1 MADAALATVPELEIP
16 PAPDEVPLL
25 EAVGISKLYGDFVAN
40 DAINLEIWP
49 AEVHALLGENGAG
62 KSTLV
67 KMIYGLLQPS
77 AGEFRWQGEPVV
89 LAGPAA
95 ARARGIGMVFQHFSL
110 FEQLTVAENVA
121 LGLDN
126 APLTGIEER
135 VSDVSKS
142 YGLPLD
148 PRREVW
154 RLSVGERQ
162 RIEIVRCLL
171 QDPKLLILDE
181 PTSVLTPQ
189 EAEQLFRTLRVL
201 RKEGRA
207 ILYISHKLEE
217 VRALCDTA
225 TILRGGKVIATCDP
239 RAETAQSLA
248 RMMVGGEVGAVRSDG
263 SKKLGQPRLVVR
275 DLNFTPDD
283 PHGVKLD
290 GVTFDLAAGEILGLA
305 GVAGNGQ
312 DELFAVLSGESL
324 AGTADAI
331 KIDGRDAGKLSITE
345 RRRLGAAFVPEERL
359 GHATAPRFTLSNNA
373 LISGHAASPMVRR
386 GFIDRGQTL
395 AFVERI
401 TKAYDVRKA
410 KADPEAMSLSGGNLQ
425 KYVVGR
431 EILREPRLLIV
442 SQPTWGVDAGAAAAI
457 RQAIIDLAGRGAA
470 VLVMS
475 QDLDE
480 LYEISDRLVVMCAGR
495 LSAPRATRRA
505 DRGEIGMLMA
515 GVGMKGAAN
524 AARA

>member
-1 MADAALATVPELEIP
+1 MADAALAAAPALEIP
-16 PAPDEVPLL
+16 VQPDELPLL

-40 DAINLEIWP
+40 DEINLEIWP

-67 KMIYGLLQPS
+67 KMIYGLLQPTR
-77 AGEFRWQGEPVV
+77 GEFKWQGEPVV
-89 LAGPAA
+89 LAGPAV

-126 APLTGIEER
+126 AALAGLDNR
-135 VSDVSKS
+135 VAEVSRN

-148 PRREVW
+148 PQREVW

-248 RMMVGGEVGAVRSDG
+248 RMMVGGEVGVVRADRA
-263 SKKLGQPRLVVR
+263 KKIGQPRLVVR
-275 DLNFTPDD
+275 NLNLTPDD

-290 GVTFDLAAGEILGLA
+290 GVTFELAAGEILGVA

-312 DELFAVLSGESL
+312 DELFAALSGEVL
-324 AGTADAI
+324 V
-331 KIDGRDAGKLSITE
+331 
-345 RRRLGAAFVPEERL
+345 GAADSIR
-359 GHATAPRFTLSNNA
+359 
-373 LISGHAASPMVRR
+373 
-386 GFIDRGQTL
+386 IDNR
-395 AFVERI
+395 
-401 TKAYDVRKA
+401 DV
-410 KADPEAMSLSGGNLQ
+410 
-425 KYVVGR
+425 
-431 EILREPRLLIV
+431 
-442 SQPTWGVDAGAAAAI
+442 
-457 RQAIIDLAGRGAA
+457 
-470 VLVMS
+470 
-475 QDLDE
+475 
-480 LYEISDRLVVMCAGR
+480 GR
-495 LSAPRATRRA
+495 LS
-505 DRGEIGMLMA
+505 I
-515 GVGMKGAAN
+515 
-524 AARA
+524 

>member
-1 MADAALATVPELEIP
+1 MAEAALATAPTLEIP
-16 PAPDEVPLL
+16 PKPDEVPLL
-25 EAVGISKLYGDFVAN
+25 EAAGITKLYGDFIAN
-40 DAINLEIWP
+40 DTINLEIWP

-77 AGEFRWQGEPVV
+77 AGDFRWQGQPIV
-89 LAGPAA
+89 LSGPAA

-121 LGLDN
+121 LGLDQ
-126 APLTGIEER
+126 AELAGLDER
-135 VSDVSKS
+135 VREVSRS
-142 YGLPLD
+142 YGLPLE

-207 ILYISHKLEE
+207 ILYISHKLQE

-225 TILRGGKVIATCDP
+225 TILRGGKVISTCDP

-248 RMMVGGEVGAVRSDG
+248 SMMVGGEVGAVRSDG
-263 SKKLGQPRLVVR
+263 SKKLGNPRLLVR
-275 DLNFTPDD
+275 DLNLTPDD

-290 GVTFDLAAGEILGLA
+290 SITFQLAAGEILGLA

-312 DELFAVLSGESL
+312 DELFAALSGEVL
-324 AGTADAI
+324 ADRPDVLR
-331 KIDGRDAGKLSITE
+331 IDGKDAGRLSITE

-359 GHATAPRFTLSNNA
+359 GHATAPRFRLSDNA

-386 GFIDRGQTL
+386 GFIDRSQTL

-401 TKAYDVRKA
+401 AKAYDVRKS
-410 KADPEAMSLSGGNLQ
+410 KVDPEAISLSGGNLQ
-425 KYVVGR
+425 KYCVGR

-457 RQAIIDLAGRGAA
+457 RQ
-470 VLVMS
+470 
-475 QDLDE
+475 
-480 LYEISDRLVVMCAGR
+480 
-495 LSAPRATRRA
+495 
-505 DRGEIGMLMA
+505 
-515 GVGMKGAAN
+515 
-524 AARA
+524 